1 MKLKYLASLLF
12 LTTTIM
18 SCAQQPNQKSST
30 DQKMTMDLT
39 VDAVKFSKAI
49 SAPDAQILDVRT
61 AGEFQ
66 SGHIANALQ
75 ANWLDSKEF
84 KNRTQHLDKS
94 KTIYIYC
101 QSGGR
106 SASAQNALIQAGFT
120 VVNLEGGMSNWRM
133 QAMPVEGAGDKV
145 QMRIVDFEK
154 LIQSNEYV
162 LVEIGALWCP
172 PCRKMQPIVDALKQS
187 PPKPFYFLAV
197 DGGQDMDVMKSVKA
211 DDLPTF
217 ILYKNGIEVWRKV
230 GVTPKDDFVKAFN
243 FI

>member
-1 MKLKYLASLLF
+1 
-12 LTTTIM
+12 M
-18 SCAQQPNQKSST
+18 SCAQQPNQQNGT
-30 DQKMTMDLT
+30 DQKLAMDLT
-39 VDAVKFSKAI
+39 VDAAKFSKAI
-49 SAPDAQILDVRT
+49 AAPDAQILDVRT

-75 ANWLDSKEF
+75 ANWLDPKEF

-94 KTIYIYC
+94 KTVYIYC

-106 SASAQNALIQAGFT
+106 SASAQTALLQEGYQ

-133 QAMPVEGAGDKV
+133 QQMPVEGGGTKLQMRVADFDKV
-145 QMRIVDFEK
+145 V
-154 LIQSNEYV
+154 QSNQYV
-162 LVEIGALWCP
+162 LAEIGALWCP
-172 PCRKMQPIVDALKQS
+172 PCRKMQPIMDALKQT

-217 ILYKNGIEVWRKV
+217 ILYKNGVEVWRKV
-230 GVTPKDDFVKAFN
+230 GVAPKEDFIKAFG
-243 FI
+243 I

>member
-1 MKLKYLASLLF
+1 MKLKCLVSLLF
-12 LTTTIM
+12 LTTTLM
-18 SCAQQPNQKSST
+18 SCAQNNTSNASNELTIST
-30 DQKMTMDLT
+30 K
-39 VDAVKFSKAI
+39 AFSAGVTQLG
-49 SAPDAQILDVRT
+49 AQILDVRT
-61 AGEFQ
+61 AGEYQ

-75 ANWLDSKEF
+75 ANWLDPKEF

-106 SASAQNALIQAGFT
+106 SASAQAALMEAGFK

-133 QAMPVEGAGDKV
+133 QQMPVEGAGNTV
-145 QMRIVDFEK
+145 QMRVADFEK
-154 LIQSNEYV
+154 VLQTNQYV
-162 LVEIGALWCP
+162 LVDVGAVWCP
-172 PCRKMQPIVDALKQS
+172 PCRKMQPIMDALKQT

-217 ILYKNGIEVWRKV
+217 ILYKNGVEVWRKV
-230 GVTPKDDFVKAFN
+230 GVAPKEDFVKAFGL
-243 FI
+243 

>member
-1 MKLKYLASLLF
+1 
-12 LTTTIM
+12 M
-18 SCAQQPNQKSST
+18 SCAQNNPSSPANSNGASVE
-30 DQKMTMDLT
+30 LT
-39 VDAVKFSKAI
+39 ISTTAFSKAI
-49 SAPDAQILDVRT
+49 AQPGVQILDVRT
-61 AGEFQ
+61 IGEYQ

-75 ANWLDSKEF
+75 ANWLDPREF
-84 KNRTQHLDKS
+84 KNRTQHLDKT
-94 KTIYIYC
+94 KTIYVYC

-106 SASAQNALIQAGFT
+106 SASAQTALMEVGFN
-120 VVNLEGGMSNWRM
+120 VVNLEGGMSNWKM
-133 QAMPVEGAGDKV
+133 QQMPVEGAGNV
-145 QMRIVDFEK
+145 IQMRVADFNK
-154 LIQSNEYV
+154 LVQSNEYV

-172 PCRKMQPIVDALKQS
+172 PCRKMQPIVDALKQA

>member
-1 MKLKYLASLLF
+1 
-12 LTTTIM
+12 M
-18 SCAQQPNQKSST
+18 SCAQQPNQKSSI

-230 GVTPKDDFVKAFN
+230 GVTPKDDFAKAFGL
-243 FI
+243 

>member
-18 SCAQQPNQKSST
+18 SCAQNNASNELTISTKAFNAGVTQPG
-30 DQKMTMDLT
+30 
-39 VDAVKFSKAI
+39 
-49 SAPDAQILDVRT
+49 AQILDVRT
-61 AGEFQ
+61 AGEYR

-75 ANWLDSKEF
+75 ANWLDPKEF

-94 KTIYIYC
+94 KMIYIYC

-106 SASAQNALIQAGFT
+106 SASAQAALMEAGFK

-133 QAMPVEGAGDKV
+133 QQMPVEGVGNAV
-145 QMRIVDFEK
+145 QMRVVDFEK
-154 LIQSNEYV
+154 VVQSNAYV
-162 LVEIGALWCP
+162 LVDIGAVWCP
-172 PCRKMQPIVDALKQS
+172 PCRKMQPVMDALKQT

-197 DGGQDMDVMKSVKA
+197 DGGQDIDVMKSVKA

-217 ILYKNGIEVWRKV
+217 ILYKNGVEVWRKV
-230 GVTPKDDFVKAFN
+230 GVAPKEDFEKAFGL
-243 FI
+243 

>member
-1 MKLKYLASLLF
+1 
-12 LTTTIM
+12 
-18 SCAQQPNQKSST
+18 
-30 DQKMTMDLT
+30 
-39 VDAVKFSKAI
+39 
-49 SAPDAQILDVRT
+49 VRT

-75 ANWLDSKEF
+75 ANWLDPKEF

-94 KTIYIYC
+94 KTVYIYC

-106 SASAQNALIQAGFT
+106 SASAQTALLQEGYQ
-120 VVNLEGGMSNWRM
+120 VVNLEGGISNWRM
-133 QAMPVEGAGDKV
+133 QQMPIEGGGTKLQMRVADFDKV
-145 QMRIVDFEK
+145 V
-154 LIQSNEYV
+154 QSNQYV

-172 PCRKMQPIVDALKQS
+172 PCRKMQPLMDALKQT

-217 ILYKNGIEVWRKV
+217 ILYKNGVEVWRKV
-230 GVTPKDDFVKAFN
+230 GVAPKEDFIKAFG
-243 FI
+243 I

>member
-1 MKLKYLASLLF
+1 MKLKCLVSLLF

-18 SCAQQPNQKSST
+18 SCAQQPNQKNNT
-30 DQKMTMDLT
+30 DQKLAMDLT
-39 VDAVKFSKAI
+39 VDAAKFSIAI
-49 SAPDAQILDVRT
+49 AAPDAQLLDVRT
-61 AGEFQ
+61 AGEYQ

-75 ANWLDSKEF
+75 ANWLDPKEF

-94 KTIYIYC
+94 KMIYIYC

-106 SASAQNALIQAGFT
+106 SASAQAALMEAGFK

-133 QAMPVEGAGDKV
+133 QEMPVEGVGNVV
-145 QMRIVDFEK
+145 QMRVVDFEK
-154 LIQSNEYV
+154 VLQSNQYV
-162 LVEIGALWCP
+162 LVDIGAVWCP
-172 PCRKMQPIVDALKQS
+172 PCRKMQPIMDALKQT

-217 ILYKNGIEVWRKV
+217 ILYKNGVEVWRKV
-230 GVTPKDDFVKAFN
+230 GVAPKEDFEKAFGL
-243 FI
+243 